1 MNLFNL
7 IAKITLDNKEFQKGI
22 KDSESSGKTFGQK
35 IAGGAKVA
43 GKALVAMGSAVMV
56 AGAAL
61 AKLTLGSIKTT
72 DEIGKESQK
81 LNMSTDAYQ
90 KWALAMKMSGTDIS
104 VLTMGMKTFTS
115 VLDGAAT
122 GQAEQIL
129 LMNRLGMSYSDFE
142 GLSVE
147 ETFKKAIEALQGME
161 EGAEKT
167 QLAVDLFGRSGQE
180 LLPMLN
186 DEVGSIDELFQQ
198 FEDLGLI
205 IDNETVKAGESLD
218 DQITLLTEKVKMLGT
233 NIGVELMP
241 WVGRLVE
248 GFMGL
253 ATGAEDAGT
262 MLQSVITDALNGII
276 EALPQIVD
284 VALSIVPLL
293 IDTIF
298 ATLPKLVDAAFEI
311 IYALADFLIAY
322 LPDLI
327 PAAIQLVITLVM
339 GILDNIGKMQ
349 DVAIDLIVA
358 VIEGI
363 ITALPELIKAA
374 PQIVLAIIKGM
385 VGSIPKLF
393 TDIDWLGLGKG
404 FIDGIISGVKQAI
417 PNLINSVTSAATDA
431 WQAVKNFF
439 GIASPSKLMRDSVG
453 KMIPQGIAVGVENE
467 MPEASEDIRN
477 SIKKNTDI
485 SAMVNGVTGAMQI
498 NALGSGQQ
506 TSTPIIKV
514 YIGNEELK
522 NYTYKTVNN
531 GLENRGLKT
540 LKKTGAYV

>member
-22 KDSESSGKTFGQK
+22 KDSEASGKTFGQK

-104 VLTMGMKTFTS
+104 VLTMGMKAFTS

-180 LLPMLN
+180 LLPLLN
-186 DEVGSIDELFQQ
+186 DEVGSIDDLFQQ

-241 WVGRLVE
+241 WVSRLVE

-253 ATGAEDAGT
+253 ATGAEDAGA

-293 IDTIF
+293 VETIF

-349 DVAIDLIVA
+349 DVAIDLVVA

-374 PQIVLAIIKGM
+374 PQIILAIIKGM
-385 VGSIPKLF
+385 VGAIPKLF
-393 TDIDWLGLGKG
+393 TDINWLSLGKG

-417 PNLINSVTSAATDA
+417 PNLINSVKTAAKDA

-439 GIASPSKLMRDSVG
+439 GISSPSKLMRDSVG
-453 KMIPQGIAVGVENE
+453 KMIPQGIAVGVEQE

-477 SIKKNTDI
+477 SVKKNTDI

-506 TSTPIIKV
+506 MSTPIIKV

-522 NYTYKTVNN
+522 NYTYKTVNS

>member
-22 KDSESSGKTFGQK
+22 KDSEASGKTFGQK

-180 LLPMLN
+180 LLPLLN
-186 DEVGSIDELFQQ
+186 DEVGSIDALFQQ

-241 WVGRLVE
+241 WVSRLVE

-253 ATGAEDAGT
+253 ATGAEDAGA

-284 VALSIVPLL
+284 VALSIIPLL
-293 IDTIF
+293 VDTIF
-298 ATLPKLVDAAFEI
+298 ATLPKLMDAAFEI

-327 PAAIQLVITLVM
+327 PAAIQLVITLIM

-349 DVAIDLIVA
+349 DVAIDLVVA

-374 PQIVLAIIKGM
+374 PQIVLAIINGM
-385 VGSIPKLF
+385 TKSLPKLF
-393 TDIDWLGLGKG
+393 TDINWLSLGKG

-417 PNLINSVTSAATDA
+417 PNLINSVTSAAKDA

-453 KMIPQGIAVGVENE
+453 KMIPQGIAVGVEQE

-477 SIKKNTDI
+477 SVKKNTDI
-485 SAMVNGVTGAMQI
+485 SAMVNGIGGALQI
-498 NALGSGQQ
+498 NALGSGQPQ
-506 TSTPIIKV
+506 VAPIIKV

-531 GLENRGLKT
+531 GLQNRGLKT
-540 LKKTGAYV
+540 LKTTGAYV

>member
-180 LLPMLN
+180 LLPLLN

-241 WVGRLVE
+241 WVSRLVE

-253 ATGAEDAGT
+253 ATGAEDAGA

-284 VALSIVPLL
+284 VALSIIPLL
-293 IDTIF
+293 VETIF

-349 DVAIDLIVA
+349 DVAIDLVVA

-374 PQIVLAIIKGM
+374 PQIVMAIIKGIL
-385 VGSIPKLF
+385 GGASKLF
-393 TDIDWLGLGKG
+393 TDIDWVGLGKG

-417 PNLINSVTSAATDA
+417 PNLINSVTSAAKDA

-439 GIASPSKLMRDSVG
+439 GISSPSKLMRDSVG
-453 KMIPQGIAVGVENE
+453 KMIPQGIAVGVEQE

-477 SIKKNTDI
+477 SVKKNTDI

>member
-22 KDSESSGKTFGQK
+22 KDSEASGKTFGQK

-180 LLPMLN
+180 LLPLLN

-233 NIGVELMP
+233 SIGVELMP
-241 WVGRLVE
+241 WVSRLVE

-253 ATGAEDAGT
+253 ATGAEDAGA

-284 VALSIVPLL
+284 VALSIIPLL
-293 IDTIF
+293 VDTIF

-327 PAAIQLVITLVM
+327 PAAIQLVITLIM

-349 DVAIDLIVA
+349 DVAIDLVVA

-385 VGSIPKLF
+385 VTALPKLF
-393 TDIDWLGLGKG
+393 TDINWASLGKG

-417 PNLINSVTSAATDA
+417 PNLIKTLQSAANDA
-431 WQAVKNFF
+431 WQSVKDFL
-439 GIASPSKLMRDSVG
+439 GISSPSKLMRDSVG
-453 KMIPQGIAVGVENE
+453 KMIPQGIAVGVEQE

-477 SIKKNTDI
+477 SVKKNTDI
-485 SAMVNGVTGAMQI
+485 SAMVNGIGGALQI
-498 NALGSGQQ
+498 NSLGSGQQ
-506 TSTPIIKV
+506 MPAPIIKV

-522 NYTYKTVNN
+522 NYTYKTVNS

>member
-22 KDSESSGKTFGQK
+22 KDSEQSGKTFGQK
-35 IAGGAKVA
+35 IAAGAKVA

-90 KWALAMKMSGTDIS
+90 KWSLAMKMSGTDIS

-115 VLDGAAT
+115 VLDGAAS
-122 GQAEQIL
+122 GQADSIL
-129 LMNRLGMSYSDFE
+129 LMNRLGMSFADFE

-147 ETFKKAIEALQGME
+147 ETFKKVIESFQSME

-218 DQITLLTEKVKMLGT
+218 DQITLLTAKVKMLGT
-233 NIGVELMP
+233 SIGVELMP
-241 WVGRLVE
+241 WVSQLVE

-253 ATGAEDAGT
+253 ATGAEGAAE
-262 MLQSVITDALNGII
+262 MLQSVITDALDAII
-276 EALPQIVD
+276 DALPAIVD
-284 VALSIVPLL
+284 VALQIIPLL
-293 IDTIF
+293 VETIF
-298 ATLPKLVDAAFEI
+298 ATLPKLMDAAFEI
-311 IYALADFLIAY
+311 IYALADFLIEY
-322 LPDLI
+322 LPELI
-327 PAAIQLVITLVM
+327 PAAIQLVITLIM

-349 DVAIDLIVA
+349 DVAIDLVVA

-385 VGSIPKLF
+385 VTALPKLF
-393 TDIDWLGLGKG
+393 TDINWLSLGKG
-404 FIDGIISGVKQAI
+404 FINGIIDGVKQAI
-417 PNLINSVTSAATDA
+417 PNLINSVKQAAADA

-453 KMIPQGIAVGVENE
+453 KMIPQGIAVGVEQE

-477 SIKKNTDI
+477 SVKKNTDI
-485 SAMVNGVTGAMQI
+485 SAMVNGIGGALQI
-498 NALGSGQQ
+498 NSLGSGQQ
-506 TSTPIIKV
+506 MPAPIIKV

-522 NYTYKTVNN
+522 NYTYKTVNS

>member
-7 IAKITLDNKEFQKGI
+7 VAKITLDNKEFQKGI
-22 KDSESSGKTFGQK
+22 KDSEASGKTFGQK

-115 VLDGAAT
+115 VLDGAAS
-122 GQAEQIL
+122 GQAESIL
-129 LMNRLGMSYSDFE
+129 LMNRLGMSFADFE

-147 ETFKKAIEALQGME
+147 ETFKKAVEAFQSME

-186 DEVGSIDELFQQ
+186 DEVGSIDELFTQ

-218 DQITLLTEKVKMLGT
+218 DQITLLTAKVKMLGT
-233 NIGVELMP
+233 QIGIGLMP
-241 WVGRLVE
+241 WLKKLIE
-248 GFMGL
+248 AFMGL
-253 ATGAEDAGT
+253 ATGAKGAAE
-262 MLQSVITDALNGII
+262 MLQSVITDALDAII
-276 EALPQIVD
+276 EALPAIVD
-284 VALSIVPLL
+284 VALQIIPLL
-293 IDTIF
+293 IETIF
-298 ATLPKLVDAAFEI
+298 ATLPKLMDAAFEI
-311 IYALADFLIAY
+311 IYALAGFLIEY
-322 LPDLI
+322 LPELI
-327 PAAIQLVITLVM
+327 PAAIELVLSLVTGLLGQIDTL
-339 GILDNIGKMQ
+339 IP
-349 DVAIDLIVA
+349 VA
-358 VIEGI
+358 VKMVLAIIEGLI
-363 ITALPELIKAA
+363 SALPQLIQAA
-374 PQIVLAIIKGM
+374 PQIIIALIGGI
-385 VGSIPKLF
+385 VGAIPKLF
-393 TDIDWLGLGKG
+393 TDIDWIGLGKG

-417 PNLINSVTSAATDA
+417 PNLINSVKSAAKDA

-453 KMIPQGIAVGVENE
+453 KMIPQGIAVGVEAE
-467 MPEASEDIRN
+467 MPEASEDIRRTVKN
-477 SIKKNTDI
+477 NTDV
-485 SAMVNGVTGAMQI
+485 SAMVNGMTGAFQI
-498 NALGSGQQ
+498 SNLSSAPQQ
-506 TSTPIIKV
+506 VAPIIKV

-522 NYTYKTVNN
+522 NYTYKAVDS
-531 GLENRGLKT
+531 GLQNRGLKK
-540 LKKTGAYV
+540 LKQTGAYV

>member
-180 LLPMLN
+180 LLPLLN
-186 DEVGSIDELFQQ
+186 DEVGSIDALFQQ

-241 WVGRLVE
+241 WVSRLVE

-253 ATGAEDAGT
+253 ATGAEDAGE

-284 VALSIVPLL
+284 VALSIIPLL
-293 IDTIF
+293 VDTIF

-327 PAAIQLVITLVM
+327 PAAIQLVITLIM

-349 DVAIDLIVA
+349 DVAIDLVVA

-374 PQIVLAIIKGM
+374 PKIVLAIINGM
-385 VGSIPKLF
+385 VTALPKLF
-393 TDIDWLGLGKG
+393 TDINWLSLGKG

-417 PNLINSVTSAATDA
+417 PNLISSVTQAATDA
-431 WQAVKNFF
+431 WNSVKNFF
-439 GIASPSKLMRDSVG
+439 GISSPSKLMRDSVG
-453 KMIPQGIAVGVENE
+453 KMIPQGIAVGVEQE

-477 SIKKNTDI
+477 SVKKNTDI
-485 SAMVNGVTGAMQI
+485 SAMVNGIGGALQI
-498 NALGSGQQ
+498 NSLGSGQQ
-506 TSTPIIKV
+506 MPAPIIKV

-531 GLENRGLKT
+531 GLQNRGLKN
-540 LKKTGAYV
+540 LKTTGAYV

>member
-147 ETFKKAIEALQGME
+147 ETFKKVIEALQGME

-180 LLPMLN
+180 LLPLLN

-205 IDNETVKAGESLD
+205 IDNETVKAGETLD
-218 DQITLLTEKVKMLGT
+218 DQIMLLTEKVKMLGT
-233 NIGVELMP
+233 SIGVELMP

-293 IDTIF
+293 VETIF

-339 GILDNIGKMQ
+339 GILDNIGKIQ
-349 DVAIDLIVA
+349 DVAIDLVVA

-374 PQIVLAIIKGM
+374 PQIILAIIKGM
-385 VGSIPKLF
+385 VGAIPKLF
-393 TDIDWLGLGKG
+393 TDINWLSLGKG

-417 PNLINSVTSAATDA
+417 PNLINSVTSAAKDA

-453 KMIPQGIAVGVENE
+453 KMIPQGIAVGVEQE

-477 SIKKNTDI
+477 SVKKNTDI

-522 NYTYKTVNN
+522 NYTYKTVNS

>member
-22 KDSESSGKTFGQK
+22 KDSEASGKTFGQK

-205 IDNETVKAGESLD
+205 IDNETIKAGESLD

-233 NIGVELMP
+233 GIGVELMP
-241 WVGRLVE
+241 WVSRLVE

-253 ATGAEDAGT
+253 ATGAEDAGA

-293 IDTIF
+293 VDTIF

-327 PAAIQLVITLVM
+327 PASIQLVITLIM

-349 DVAIDLIVA
+349 DVAIDLVVA

-374 PQIVLAIIKGM
+374 PQIVLAIIKG
-385 VGSIPKLF
+385 VVNSIPKLF
-393 TDIDWLGLGKG
+393 TDINWASLGKG

-417 PNLINSVTSAATDA
+417 PNLINSVKDAANSA
-431 WQAVKNFF
+431 WQSVKDFF
-439 GIASPSKLMRDSVG
+439 GIKSPSTLMRDSVG
-453 KMIPQGIAVGVENE
+453 KMIPQGIAVGVEQE

-477 SIKKNTDI
+477 SVKKNTDI

-506 TSTPIIKV
+506 TTTPIIKV

-522 NYTYKTVNN
+522 NYTYKTVNS
-531 GLENRGLKT
+531 GLETRGLKN
-540 LKKTGAYV
+540 LRKTGAYV

>member
-253 ATGAEDAGT
+253 ATGAEDAGA

-284 VALSIVPLL
+284 VALSIIPLL
-293 IDTIF
+293 VETIF

-339 GILDNIGKMQ
+339 GILDNIGKIQ
-349 DVAIDLIVA
+349 DVAIDLVVA

-374 PQIVLAIIKGM
+374 PQIILAIINGM
-385 VGSIPKLF
+385 VTSLPKLF
-393 TDIDWLGLGKG
+393 TDINWASLGKG

-417 PNLINSVTSAATDA
+417 PNLINSVTSAAKDA

-453 KMIPQGIAVGVENE
+453 KMIPQGIAVGVEQE

-477 SIKKNTDI
+477 SVKKNTDI

-522 NYTYKTVNN
+522 NYTYKTVNS

>member
-180 LLPMLN
+180 LLPLLN
-186 DEVGSIDELFQQ
+186 DEVGSIDALFQQ

-241 WVGRLVE
+241 WVSRLVE

-253 ATGAEDAGT
+253 ATGAEDAGA

-284 VALSIVPLL
+284 VALSIIPLL
-293 IDTIF
+293 VDTIF

-327 PAAIQLVITLVM
+327 PAAIQLVITLIM

-349 DVAIDLIVA
+349 DVAIDLVVA

-385 VGSIPKLF
+385 VTALPKLF
-393 TDIDWLGLGKG
+393 TDINWASLGKG

-417 PNLINSVTSAATDA
+417 PNLINSVTSAAKDA

-439 GIASPSKLMRDSVG
+439 GISSPSKLMRDSVG
-453 KMIPQGIAVGVENE
+453 KMIPQGIAVGVEQE

-477 SIKKNTDI
+477 SVKKNTDI
-485 SAMVNGVTGAMQI
+485 SAMVNGIGGALQI
-498 NALGSGQQ
+498 NSLGSGQQ
-506 TSTPIIKV
+506 MPAPIIKV

-522 NYTYKTVNN
+522 NYTYKTVNS

>member
-147 ETFKKAIEALQGME
+147 ETFKKVIEALQGME

-180 LLPMLN
+180 LLPLLN
-186 DEVGSIDELFQQ
+186 DEVGSIDALFQQ

-241 WVGRLVE
+241 WVSRLVE

-253 ATGAEDAGT
+253 ATGAEDAGA

-293 IDTIF
+293 VETIF

-385 VGSIPKLF
+385 VGAIPKLF
-393 TDIDWLGLGKG
+393 TDINWLSLGKG

-417 PNLINSVTSAATDA
+417 PNLINSVTSAAKDA

-453 KMIPQGIAVGVENE
+453 KMIPQGIAVGVEQE

-477 SIKKNTDI
+477 SVKKNTDI

-522 NYTYKTVNN
+522 NYTYKTVNS

>member
-180 LLPMLN
+180 LLPLLN

-233 NIGVELMP
+233 SIGVELMP
-241 WVGRLVE
+241 WVSRLVE

-253 ATGAEDAGT
+253 ATGAEDAGA

-284 VALSIVPLL
+284 VALSIIPLL
-293 IDTIF
+293 VDTIF

-327 PAAIQLVITLVM
+327 PAAIQLVITLIM

-349 DVAIDLIVA
+349 DVAIDLVVA

-385 VGSIPKLF
+385 VTALPKLF
-393 TDIDWLGLGKG
+393 TDINWASLGKG

-417 PNLINSVTSAATDA
+417 PNLINSVTSAANDA

-453 KMIPQGIAVGVENE
+453 KMIPQGIAVGVEQE

-477 SIKKNTDI
+477 SVKKNTDI
-485 SAMVNGVTGAMQI
+485 SAMVNGIGGALQI
-498 NALGSGQQ
+498 NSLGSGQPQ
-506 TSTPIIKV
+506 VAPIIKV

-522 NYTYKTVNN
+522 NYTYKTVNS

>member
-7 IAKITLDNKEFQKGI
+7 IAKITLEDKEFKKGI
-22 KDSESSGKTFGQK
+22 KDSEASGKTFGQK

-147 ETFKKAIEALQGME
+147 ETFKKVIEALQSMK

-180 LLPMLN
+180 LLPLLN

-205 IDNETVKAGESLD
+205 IDNETVKAGKRLD
-218 DQITLLTEKVKMLGT
+218 DQITLLTEKIKMLGT

-241 WVGRLVE
+241 WVSRLVE

-284 VALSIVPLL
+284 VALSIIPLL
-293 IDTIF
+293 IETIF

-339 GILDNIGKMQ
+339 GILDNIGKIQ

-374 PQIVLAIIKGM
+374 PQIVLAIINGM
-385 VGSIPKLF
+385 VTALPKLF
-393 TDIDWLGLGKG
+393 TDINWASLGKG

-417 PNLINSVTSAATDA
+417 PNLINSVTSAAKNA

-453 KMIPQGIAVGVENE
+453 KMIPQGIAVGVEQE

-477 SIKKNTDI
+477 SVKKNTDI

-498 NALGSGQQ
+498 NALGSAQPQ
-506 TSTPIIKV
+506 VAPIIKV

-522 NYTYKTVNN
+522 NYTYKAVEN
-531 GLENRGLKT
+531 GLQNRGLKK
-540 LKKTGAYV
+540 LKQTGAYV

>member
-22 KDSESSGKTFGQK
+22 KDSEASGKTFGQK

-180 LLPMLN
+180 LLPLLN
-186 DEVGSIDELFQQ
+186 DEVGSIDALFQQ

-241 WVGRLVE
+241 WVSRLVE

-253 ATGAEDAGT
+253 ATGAEDAGA

-284 VALSIVPLL
+284 VALSIIPLL
-293 IDTIF
+293 VDTIF
-298 ATLPKLVDAAFEI
+298 ATLPKLMDAAFEI

-327 PAAIQLVITLVM
+327 PAAIQLVITLIM

-349 DVAIDLIVA
+349 DVAIDLVVA

-374 PQIVLAIIKGM
+374 PQIVLAIINGM
-385 VGSIPKLF
+385 TKSLPKLF
-393 TDIDWLGLGKG
+393 TDINWLSLGKG

-417 PNLINSVTSAATDA
+417 PNLINSVTSAAKDA

-453 KMIPQGIAVGVENE
+453 KMIPQGIAVGVEQE

-477 SIKKNTDI
+477 SVKKNTDI
-485 SAMVNGVTGAMQI
+485 SAMVNGIGGALQI
-498 NALGSGQQ
+498 NALGSGQPQ
-506 TSTPIIKV
+506 VAPIIKV

-522 NYTYKTVNN
+522 NYTYKTVNS

>member
-180 LLPMLN
+180 LLPLLN

-241 WVGRLVE
+241 WVSRLVE

-253 ATGAEDAGT
+253 ATGAEGAAE
-262 MLQSVITDALNGII
+262 MLQSVITDALDAII
-276 EALPQIVD
+276 EALPAIVD
-284 VALSIVPLL
+284 VALQIIPLL
-293 IDTIF
+293 IETIF
-298 ATLPKLVDAAFEI
+298 ATLPKLMDAAFEI

-327 PAAIQLVITLVM
+327 PAAIQLVITLIM

-349 DVAIDLIVA
+349 DVAIDLVVA

-363 ITALPELIKAA
+363 ITALPDLIKAA

-385 VGSIPKLF
+385 VTALPKLF
-393 TDIDWLGLGKG
+393 TDINWLSLGKG

-417 PNLINSVTSAATDA
+417 PSLLSTLNQAATDA
-431 WQAVKNFF
+431 WNSVKNFF
-439 GIASPSKLMRDSVG
+439 GISSPSKLMRDSVG
-453 KMIPQGIAVGVENE
+453 KMIPQGIAVGVEQE
-467 MPEASEDIRN
+467 MPEASEDIR
-477 SIKKNTDI
+477 SSVKKNTDI
-485 SAMVNGVTGAMQI
+485 SAMVNGIGGALQI

-506 TSTPIIKV
+506 MPTPIIKV

-522 NYTYKTVNN
+522 NYTYKTVNS

>member
-22 KDSESSGKTFGQK
+22 KDSEKSGKTFGQK
-35 IAGGAKVA
+35 IAAGAKVA
-43 GKALVAMGSAVMV
+43 GKALLAMGSAVMV

-90 KWALAMKMSGTDIS
+90 KWALAMKMSGTDIW
-104 VLTMGMKTFTS
+104 VLTMGMKTFTA
-115 VLDGAAT
+115 VLVGAAS
-122 GQAEQIL
+122 GQAESIF
-129 LMNRLGMSYSDFE
+129 LMNRLGMSFSDFE

-147 ETFKKAIEALQGME
+147 DTFKKVIESFQSME

-186 DEVGSIDELFQQ
+186 DEVGSIDELFTQ

-205 IDNETVKAGESLD
+205 IDNETVKAGETLD
-218 DQITLLTEKVKMLGT
+218 DQITLLTAKVKMLGT
-233 NIGVELMP
+233 EIGIGLMP
-241 WVGRLVE
+241 WVTKLIE
-248 GFMGL
+248 AFMGL
-253 ATGAEDAGT
+253 ATGAEGAAK
-262 MLQSVITDALNGII
+262 MLQSVITDALDAII
-276 EALPQIVD
+276 DALPAIVD
-284 VALSIVPLL
+284 VALQIIPVLIESI
-293 IDTIF
+293 F
-298 ATLPKLVDAAFEI
+298 ETLPKLMDAAFEI

-327 PAAIQLVITLVM
+327 PAAIQLVITLIM

-349 DVAIDLIVA
+349 DVAIDLVVA

-374 PQIVLAIIKGM
+374 PQIVLAIINGM
-385 VGSIPKLF
+385 VTALPKLF
-393 TDIDWLGLGKG
+393 TDINWLSLGKG

-417 PNLINSVTSAATDA
+417 PNLIKTLKDAAA
-431 WQAVKNFF
+431 EGWQAIKNFF
-439 GIASPSKLMRDSVG
+439 GISSPSKLMRDSVG
-453 KMIPQGIAVGVENE
+453 KMIPQGIAVGVEEE

-477 SIKKNTDI
+477 SVKKNTDI
-485 SAMVNGVTGAMQI
+485 SAMVNGIGGALQI
-498 NALGSGQQ
+498 NALGSGQPQ
-506 TSTPIIKV
+506 VAPIIKV

-522 NYTYKTVNN
+522 NYTYKPVNN
-531 GLENRGLKT
+531 GLQNRGLKT
-540 LKKTGAYV
+540 LKTTGAYV

>member
-22 KDSESSGKTFGQK
+22 KDSEASGKTFGQK

-180 LLPMLN
+180 LLPLLN

-233 NIGVELMP
+233 SIGVELMP
-241 WVGRLVE
+241 WVSRLVE

-253 ATGAEDAGT
+253 ATGAEDAGA

-284 VALSIVPLL
+284 VALSIIPLL
-293 IDTIF
+293 VDTIF

-327 PAAIQLVITLVM
+327 PAAIQLVITLIM

-349 DVAIDLIVA
+349 DVAIDLVVA

-374 PQIVLAIIKGM
+374 PQIVLAIINGM
-385 VGSIPKLF
+385 VTALPKLF
-393 TDIDWLGLGKG
+393 TDINWASLGKG

-417 PNLINSVTSAATDA
+417 PNLINSVTSAANDA

-453 KMIPQGIAVGVENE
+453 KMIPQGIAVGVEQE

-477 SIKKNTDI
+477 SVKKNTDI
-485 SAMVNGVTGAMQI
+485 SAMVNGIGGALQI
-498 NALGSGQQ
+498 NSLGSGQPQ
-506 TSTPIIKV
+506 VAPIIKV

-522 NYTYKTVNN
+522 NYTYKTVNS

>member
-241 WVGRLVE
+241 WVSRLVE

-253 ATGAEDAGT
+253 ATGAEDAGA

-284 VALSIVPLL
+284 VALSIIPLL

-327 PAAIQLVITLVM
+327 PAAIQLVITLIM

-349 DVAIDLIVA
+349 DVAIDLVVA

-374 PQIVLAIIKGM
+374 PKIVLAIINGM
-385 VGSIPKLF
+385 VTSLPKLF
-393 TDIDWLGLGKG
+393 TDINWASLGKG

-417 PNLINSVTSAATDA
+417 PALIKTLNDAAADA
-431 WQAVKNFF
+431 WQNVKNFF
-439 GIASPSKLMRDSVG
+439 GISSPSKLMRDSVG
-453 KMIPQGIAVGVENE
+453 KMIPQGIAVGVEQE

-477 SIKKNTDI
+477 SVKKNTDI

>member
-180 LLPMLN
+180 LLPLLN

-233 NIGVELMP
+233 SIGVELMP

-284 VALSIVPLL
+284 VALSIIPLL
-293 IDTIF
+293 VETIF

-349 DVAIDLIVA
+349 DVAIDLVVA

-385 VGSIPKLF
+385 VTALPKLF

-417 PNLINSVTSAATDA
+417 PNLINSVTSAAKDA
-431 WQAVKNFF
+431 WQAVKDFF

-453 KMIPQGIAVGVENE
+453 KMIPQGIAVGVEQE

-477 SIKKNTDI
+477 SVKKNTDI

-522 NYTYKTVNN
+522 NYTYKTVNS

>member
-7 IAKITLDNKEFQKGI
+7 VAKISLDNKDFQKGI
-22 KDSESSGKTFGQK
+22 KDSEQSGKTFGQK

-43 GKALVAMGSAVMV
+43 GKALLSMGSAVLV

-104 VLTMGMKTFTS
+104 VLTMGMKTFTG
-115 VLDGAAT
+115 VLDGAKT
-122 GQAEQIL
+122 GQADSIL
-129 LMNRLGMSYSDFE
+129 LMNRLGMSFADFE

-147 ETFKKAIEALQGME
+147 ETFKKAVEAFQSME

-186 DEVGSIDELFQQ
+186 DEVGSIDELFTQ

-233 NIGVELMP
+233 EIGIGLMP
-241 WVGRLVE
+241 WVGKLVE
-248 GFMGL
+248 AFMAL
-253 ATGAEDAGT
+253 ATGGENAAG
-262 MLQSVITDALNGII
+262 MLQSVITDALAEII
-276 EALPQIVD
+276 KVLPAVIDVALKIIPMLIDVIFEALPQ
-284 VALSIVPLL
+284 
-293 IDTIF
+293 
-298 ATLPKLVDAAFEI
+298 LVDAAFAI

-327 PAAIQLVITLVM
+327 PAAIQLVITLIM
-339 GILDNIGKMQ
+339 GILDNIGKIQ
-349 DVAIDLIVA
+349 DVAIDLVVA

-374 PQIVLAIIKGM
+374 PKIVLAIINGM
-385 VGSIPKLF
+385 VTALPKLF
-393 TDIDWLGLGKG
+393 KDINWLQIGKG
-404 FIDGIISGVKQAI
+404 FIDGIINGVKQAI
-417 PNLINSVTSAATDA
+417 PNLISSVTQAATDA

-439 GIASPSKLMRDSVG
+439 GIASPSKLMSESVG
-453 KMIPQGIAVGVENE
+453 KMIPKGIAVGVEAE
-467 MPEASEDIRN
+467 MPDASEDIRRTVKN
-477 SIKKNTDI
+477 NTDI
-485 SAMVNGVTGAMQI
+485 TTMVNGISGSMQI
-498 NALGSGQQ
+498 NTLGSAQPQ
-506 TSTPIIKV
+506 VAPIIKV

-522 NYTYKTVNN
+522 NYTYKAVEN
-531 GLENRGLKT
+531 GLQNRGLKK
-540 LKKTGAYV
+540 LKQTGAY